1 MGAVATVADLRRAVR
16 ALGTLKRL
24 NPLGPNWAPTW
35 ASLRFSASGPQSLR
49 AARNLAEE
57 GRRVRRHFAE
67 TLLALSV
74 FSGNFQEDFSRS
86 RPPRTGHRLIA

>member
-16 ALGTLKRL
+16 ALGTLERL
-24 NPLGPNWAPTW
+24 NPFGPNWAPTW

-57 GRRVRRHFAE
+57 GRRVRRH
-67 TLLALSV
+67 LPKL
-74 FSGNFQEDFSRS
+74 FSRGLSFPGIS
-86 RPPRTGHRLIA
+86 RRTSPEAGLQGRVIT